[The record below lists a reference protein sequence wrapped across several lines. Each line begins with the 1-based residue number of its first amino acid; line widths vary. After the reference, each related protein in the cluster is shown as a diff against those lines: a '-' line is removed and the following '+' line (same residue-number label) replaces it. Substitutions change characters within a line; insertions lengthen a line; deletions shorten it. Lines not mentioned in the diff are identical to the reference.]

1 MPTHEE
7 LRKAQMEL
15 HRLTYEHWIQ
25 YDLFSL
31 NWWLLLAVMII
42 PWIIWWKLVNKDHLI
57 EITLFGLFTAL
68 ASAILNTI
76 GFSIGLWSYPAKL
89 IPINPPLFPAD
100 FTLLPVTYMLI
111 YQYFKYWDRFF
122 IACITVFAIFAFVG
136 EPFLESTNIYTK
148 YHWEYIY
155 SFPIYVAMPMFFR
168 WLVKKMKL
176 AISEEDN
183 KSLRKKLNEAL
194 QDQEK
199 LLEKIHKIQS
209 QQEEKRP
216 WWKRIFKLS

>member
-1 MPTHEE
+1 MVTHED

-15 HRLTYEHWIQ
+15 HRLTYEHWFH
-25 YDLFSL
+25 YDLL
-31 NWWLLLAVMII
+31 TLDWWLLLIVMIV
-42 PWIIWWKLVNKDHLI
+42 PWIIWWKLVKKEHLI
-57 EITLFGLFTAL
+57 EITLFGLFTSL

-76 GFSIGLWSYPAKL
+76 GFSIGLWSYPNKL

-122 IACITVFAIFAFVG
+122 IVSMIVFAVFAFLG
-136 EPFLESTNIYTK
+136 EPFLESMNIYTK

-168 WLVKKMKL
+168 WLVRKMKS
-176 AISEEDN
+176 AISKEDN
-183 KSLRKKLNEAL
+183 KALHKRLDSVL

-199 LLEKIHKIQS
+199 LREEIHNLQNQRGEKKS
-209 QQEEKRP
+209 
-216 WWKRIFKLS
+216 WWKRFFK